1 MTFCFFVSFL
11 PLCVSFLHKSGGICW
26 VPTYFES
33 FGEMICCFQ
42 DLENLKMQSPL
53 DAFGWNRL
61 VFKKVCEID
70 FLSES
75 DMPMILSMTLRITT
89 WIASDLGWLSLS
101 VNYNHSRAITWHL
114 RTFMHHMGSE
124 LKLSRWVIY
133 QVGSFSFEAE
143 WVLKVGGKWVNPG
156 FKRVGTMLCHCVCS
170 GISVRVLIHLMSFE
184 CWDIWCSLTVQLAC
198 KPLGTMVTGT
208 SWRGRRVPRWRWI
221 RPLSCAPM
229 R

>member
-1 MTFCFFVSFL
+1 MTLFLCFFSFFVCVFFTQKWWNML
-11 PLCVSFLHKSGGICW
+11 GSYILWKFWRNDLLFSRPTLKIWKCRVHWMPL
-26 VPTYFES
+26 
-33 FGEMICCFQ
+33 
-42 DLENLKMQSPL
+42 
-53 DAFGWNRL
+53 
-61 VFKKVCEID
+61 KVCEID

-156 FKRVGTMLCHCVCS
+156 FRRVGTMLCHCVCS
-170 GISVRVLIHLMSFE
+170 GISVRVLIHLISFE
-184 CWDIWCSLTVQLAC
+184 CWDVWCSLTVQLAC